1 MGSIGRRELEPA
13 RLLPVHARAEIFSL
27 LKDSGEE
34 TTRVSCCPYVPR
46 GSSTPTPFTIQVVVR
61 ISPREKLAQE
71 AVIPNGR
78 AMAKASSAPP
88 QKGGTPET

>member
-1 MGSIGRRELEPA
+1 M
-13 RLLPVHARAEIFSL
+13 LPVCTQGILNTF
-27 LKDSGEE
+27 
-34 TTRVSCCPYVPR
+34 
-46 GSSTPTPFTIQVVVR
+46 PFTIQVVVR

-88 QKGGTPET
+88 KKGGTPET